1 MKSKDMKKDHYFDIR
16 SRRTYY
22 FSRVRDIYEFIYNWE
37 ETNYNNKSI
46 KIKLRSND
54 IMQE

>member
-16 SRRTYY
+16 SRRKYY
-22 FSRVRDIYEFIYNWE
+22 FSRVRDIYEFIYNWK